1 MSRTWNVTH
10 MEASLPTHELIT
22 PETHAVVLFG
32 EDFFF
37 QICAKKNVV
46 F

>member
-1 MSRTWNVTH
+1 
-10 MEASLPTHELIT
+10 MEASLPTHELIA